1 MGTKPMPA
9 EPALEVELKYRATP
23 AALVELERVDRI
35 GAATIGPVHRVEE
48 VDRYLDTPDGRL
60 AAARWACRLRTR
72 DGRTFVSLKGPP
84 AGSARAIHR
93 RPEIEGPASESL
105 DPSAWPPSAARERLA
120 ALAGS
125 RAPLVERLRLRQ
137 RRSERSV
144 SLAGRRV
151 GTLSL
156 DEAVVEWGGEPR
168 ATLRDVE
175 LELVGE
181 AEAPLGELAAA
192 LAAVRGLDPEPRSKL
207 ERALAAVEAVGLRRG
222 G

>member
-1 MGTKPMPA
+1 MPA
-9 EPALEVELKYRATP
+9 EPTLEVELKYRATP
-23 AALVELERVDRI
+23 AALAELERVDRI
-35 GAATIGPVHRVEE
+35 GEATIGPVHRVDE

-72 DGRTFVSLKGPP
+72 DGRTVISLKGPP
-84 AGSARAIHR
+84 SGSAGAIHR

-125 RAPLVERLRLRQ
+125 LAPLVERLRLRQ
-137 RRSERSV
+137 RRLERSV
-144 SLAGRRV
+144 SLAGRPV

-156 DEAVVEWGGEPR
+156 DEVAVAWRGAQCG
-168 ATLRDVE
+168 TLRDVE
-175 LELVGE
+175 LELVAE
-181 AEAPLGELAAA
+181 AEPLVGELAGA

-207 ERALAAVEAVGLRRG
+207 ERALAAVEAAGPPHG